1 MLQTRGFIRHD
12 PPADQIL
19 AVVSIDQ
26 RLPTEAWC
34 WFVNIRR
41 GNRQSHERELRI
53 DSFIGRPIS
62 LPEHHGATL
71 DRANAMV
78 SLQRHGEGL
87 RWGLRLV
94 QVRQERCRV
103 HIDGRRLRD
112 SLAQAINFSQA
123 PGRRSPPPLMENDLR
138 PSTTC
143 ASGTESRS
151 AGHQTPS

>member
-1 MLQTRGFIRHD
+1 MSQTRRFIPHD
-12 PPADQIL
+12 QAADRIP
-19 AVVSIDQ
+19 AVVPIDQ
-26 RLPTEAWC
+26 PLPHRGQAL
-34 WFVNIRR
+34 VRKHPA

-53 DSFIGRPIS
+53 DSFIGRRIS
-62 LPEHHGATL
+62 LPEHHGADF

-78 SLQRHGEGL
+78 SLQRHGASL

-94 QVRQERCRV
+94 HARQELCRI